1 MPNNGKKLPS
11 EVISQWPEVLNDV
24 DIEVIPVEYLH
35 SVRITFSD
43 GKIWEIDTTK
53 NETEVDVEDAIE
65 ALLLEYED
73 DISNVDFRLDTEKVK
88 QDIKKRTRS
97 FMKKRK

>member
-1 MPNNGKKLPS
+1 MPNGKKLPKD
-11 EVISQWPEVLNDV
+11 VIDQWPEVLKDV
-24 DIEVIPVEYLH
+24 DVEVIPVEYLH

-53 NETEVDVEDAIE
+53 NTDDIELEDALE

-73 DISNVDFRLDTEKVK
+73 EIDNVDFRLDTVKVK
-88 QDIKKRTRS
+88 EDIKKRTRV

>member
-1 MPNNGKKLPS
+1 MPNGKKLPKD
-11 EVISQWPEVLNDV
+11 VISQWPEVLEDV
-24 DIEVIPVEYLH
+24 DVEVIPVEYLH

-53 NETEVDVEDAIE
+53 NTDEIELEDALE
-65 ALLLEYED
+65 ALLLEYEEEID
-73 DISNVDFRLDTEKVK
+73 NVDFRLDTERVK
-88 QDIKKRTRS
+88 EDIKKRTRV

>member
-1 MPNNGKKLPS
+1 VPNGKKLPKDVV
-11 EVISQWPEVLNDV
+11 EKWPEVFGDV

-53 NETEVDVEDAIE
+53 NEDDIDFEDAIE
-65 ALLLEYED
+65 ALLIEYED
-73 DISNVDFRLDTEKVK
+73 SIDNVDFQLDTEKVK
-88 QDIKKRTRS
+88 QDIKKRTNT